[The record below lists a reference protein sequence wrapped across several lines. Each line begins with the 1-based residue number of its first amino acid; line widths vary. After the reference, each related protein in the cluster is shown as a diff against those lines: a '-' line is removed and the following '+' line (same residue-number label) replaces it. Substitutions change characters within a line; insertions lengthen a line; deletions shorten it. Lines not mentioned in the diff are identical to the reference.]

1 VTGTQ
6 PGTRWR
12 PYEDAP
18 LLTAPMTL
26 GPGHA
31 DPTDEQ
37 ALTDYLGQ
45 LVAQRDAPVHVAV
58 AFNSAFFGY
67 DLTERAYVGG
77 PLELDDFPHVTFGET
92 TDALPVGAMVT
103 VTAGVAPLYA
113 EVVYKGGAHPNVS
126 DDGHVPAW
134 LSGAPANVTGP
145 GQFDDTL
152 TEPILTERLVCDF
165 DAFGQ
170 DFTVTR
176 TRLDA
181 WRVRG
186 KHVDSAG
193 HLLLRSRYTSV
204 DQAQLDDVAFY
215 AEYLLGAVR
224 GQLLSFAAPQPLLS
238 MLTDAA
244 GPEQLDAAVRGLLR
258 TVAHALAR
266 APGVRMWRTYA
277 FSTDSLIC
285 RLADPGVLGGADLN
299 GAARTLGRAPVAR
312 SARFTPAGSTVNY
325 AAVAPRLGQIEN
337 ASAQLSGTLYP
348 LTVCHANTVVAD
360 YLAEHAVDGVLPTGV
375 SVRLDDD
382 WQCGGVWRTEHP
394 ASPQP
399 GIDVLAAGGLG
410 WTSTLPQRD
419 SEELESD
426 DNNEPDDEPLFT
438 ITDSQISWVVPVRLA
453 HLIGGRSPLPQQVAG
468 LLTGGG
474 AQPGRT
480 VRLSLVHDGV
490 ELAVD
495 EATQDG
501 VGVHGSVTDVSG
513 RLQLAPLTW
522 PLELLPA
529 VKVTFVLPL
538 GASGSSTS
546 SVITAF
552 TTRLEVPVDVDGVV
566 YDHEFDPRVLTRD
579 TAPGSLDRHGRS
591 PRPLSLAASIVRAVR
606 TRGWLHDDGTA
617 VLETADLLTALYGD
631 TPHDRTADELFAALI
646 TLVGVGALRI
656 ARLVRTSDGLRY
668 PPVPGQIG
676 TVEVITWTPPG
687 SAGAG
692 AKTLPPGRPPEP
704 PVLHG
709 YITTQDVRWF
719 LRRIKGIPSYEAEQA
734 WADRLRRS
742 GRPVRPLPAGFTYVR
757 EHLRSRRW

>member
-1 VTGTQ
+1 MTGTR
-6 PGTRWR
+6 PVTRWR

-31 DPTDEQ
+31 DRTDEQ

-58 AFNSAFFGY
+58 AFNGAFFGY

-103 VTAGVAPLYA
+103 VIAGANPLHA
-113 EVVYKGGAHPNVS
+113 EVVYKGGAHADLC
-126 DDGHVPAW
+126 DDGQVPAW
-134 LSGAPANVTGP
+134 LSGAPANAIGP
-145 GQFDDTL
+145 GHIDDTL

-165 DAFGQ
+165 EAFGQ

-176 TRLDA
+176 ARLDA

-186 KHVDSAG
+186 KHFDTAG

-204 DQAQLDDVAFY
+204 NQAQLDDIAFY
-215 AEYLLGAVR
+215 ADYLLGAIYDR
-224 GQLLSFAAPQPLLS
+224 LLSFAAPQPLLS
-238 MLTDAA
+238 MLIDTA
-244 GPEQLDAAVRGLLR
+244 GPEQIDAAVRGLLR

-266 APGVRMWRTYA
+266 APGVRMWRSYA
-277 FSTDSLIC
+277 FSTDSLAR
-285 RLADPGVLGGADLN
+285 RLADRGVLGGADLTA
-299 GAARTLGRAPVAR
+299 GARALSRAPIAR
-312 SARFTPAGSTVNY
+312 STRFPSAGPTVSY

-337 ASAQLSGTLYP
+337 ASAQLSGTRYP
-348 LTVCHANTVVAD
+348 LTVCHANTVIAD
-360 YLAEHAVDGVLPTGV
+360 YLAEHAVDAVLPTGV
-375 SVRLDDD
+375 CVRLDDD
-382 WQCGGVWRTEHP
+382 WQGGGIWRTEHP

-399 GIDVLAAGGLG
+399 GMDVLAASGLG
-410 WTSTLPQRD
+410 WASTLPQPD
-419 SEELESD
+419 PEEPAAED
-426 DNNEPDDEPLFT
+426 HNEPADEPPFT

-480 VRLSLVHDGV
+480 VRLSLIHEGV
-490 ELAVD
+490 VLAAD

-501 VGVHGSVTDVSG
+501 VGVHGPITDADG
-513 RLQLAPLTW
+513 RPQLAPLAW

-538 GASGSSTS
+538 GASGSSAS

-552 TTRLEVPVDVDGVV
+552 TTRLDVPIDVDGVV

-579 TAPGSLDRHGRS
+579 TAPGSPDRHGIPLRS
-591 PRPLSLAASIVRAVR
+591 LSLADRIVRAVR

-617 VLETADLLTALYGD
+617 VLKTADLPAVLCGD
-631 TPHDRTADELFAALI
+631 LPHRTADELYTALI
-646 TLVGVGALRI
+646 TLVGAGTLRI
-656 ARLVRTSDGLRY
+656 TRLARASDGLRY
-668 PPVPGQIG
+668 PPIPGQIG
-676 TVEVITWTPPG
+676 PVEVITWTPPC

-692 AKTLPPGRPPEP
+692 AKTRPPNP

-709 YITTQDVRWF
+709 YVTTQDVRWF
-719 LRRIKGIPSYEAEQA
+719 LRRIRGYPSYESEQA
-734 WADRLRRS
+734 WADQLRRS
-742 GRPVRPLPAGFTYVR
+742 GQPVRPLPSGFTFVR
-757 EHLRSRRW
+757 EHLRTRRW